1 MQQSKKPK
9 NKFKTLTTTEYW
21 RRVGANLLHNLSL
34 MLYLTAVYFA
44 INAIWGVIV
53 KLQQSLWPV
62 GKHYALL
69 YNQLLHLVV
78 FSSVILAL
86 WALPKIMAKLRFGQ
100 NLAWQKNRLGLTGW
114 LKWREIGLALS
125 GFVLAFILRIAML
138 LMIKELVPGFNIE
151 QKQDLGFKFG
161 WQNSRLE
168 LTAVFFTLVVL
179 APVAEEL
186 IFRGFMFDKIRARS
200 GFLMTMLLVSLLF
213 GLAHFIG
220 GGWVAVVV
228 TFSLSLVM
236 CLTREVSG
244 SIYPAM
250 IIHVL
255 NNGLAF
261 WAILSGLK

>member
-1 MQQSKKPK
+1 M
-9 NKFKTLTTTEYW
+9 
-21 RRVGANLLHNLSL
+21 
-34 MLYLTAVYFA
+34 
-44 INAIWGVIV
+44 
-53 KLQQSLWPV
+53 
-62 GKHYALL
+62 
-69 YNQLLHLVV
+69 
-78 FSSVILAL
+78 
-86 WALPKIMAKLRFGQ
+86 
-100 NLAWQKNRLGLTGW
+100 
-114 LKWREIGLALS
+114 
-125 GFVLAFILRIAML
+125 
-138 LMIKELVPGFNIE
+138 
-151 QKQDLGFKFG
+151 
-161 WQNSRLE
+161 
-168 LTAVFFTLVVL
+168 FFTLVVL

-250 IIHVL
+250 IIHAL